1 MRHLLTPRFGWL
13 VFLVL
18 LAGFVLRLW
27 GVAWDQG
34 THLHPDERFITMVE
48 TDLKVPH
55 SLGQYFNSDE
65 SPLSPYNRKD
75 GGGFAY
81 VFLSF
86 CHNELDVTLS

>member
-48 TDLKVPH
+48 TDLKVPN

-65 SPLSPYNRKD
+65 SPLSPYNRK
-75 GGGFAY
+75 GGGR
-81 VFLSF
+81 LSPMAP
-86 CHNELDVTLS
+86 SPSS